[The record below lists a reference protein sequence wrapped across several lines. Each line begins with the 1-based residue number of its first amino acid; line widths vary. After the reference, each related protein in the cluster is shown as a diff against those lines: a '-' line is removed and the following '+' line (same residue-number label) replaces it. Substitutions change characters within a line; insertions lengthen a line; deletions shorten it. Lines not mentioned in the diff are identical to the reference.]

1 MKKILASLVIIGLL
15 FSGCAW
21 LTTVCHPTV
30 EQQATVA
37 QYKAQAQALLAFL
50 QTQIPDDTVK
60 AAIAGLQ
67 FAISV
72 YDQVIAGVCV
82 ATDVVQGADRVVT
95 SNQTFA
101 RSKMGYRH

>member
-1 MKKILASLVIIGLL
+1 MAALVIVGLL
-15 FSGCAW
+15 CSGCAW
-21 LTTVCHPTV
+21 LQTVCHPTA

-37 QYKAQAQALLAFL
+37 QYKEQALILLAFL
-50 QTQIPDDTVK
+50 QMQIQDPTVQ

-82 ATDVVQGADRVVT
+82 AADVIQGADRTVT
-95 SNQTFA
+95 ANQTFA
-101 RSKMGYRH
+101 RRQLGYRH